1 MFETVAAM
9 PWQAWLA
16 AAQFLTLI
24 FWKPL
29 TGFVGLT
36 RGDRTREQGR
46 IEKLEDLIDELRR
59 ALDKGRVRE
68 SAIAAVAELLI
79 FAIDHVEEPSSA
91 MLELRARALEVLEL
105 AHAHL
110 QGLNPKRGNQ

>member
-36 RGDRTREQGR
+36 RGDRTP
-46 IEKLEDLIDELRR
+46 
-59 ALDKGRVRE
+59 
-68 SAIAAVAELLI
+68 ELLI